1 LIFLNAANSHKTFL
15 CSIALLKLYY
25 IQHEIYHN
33 AQYDSNLKDD
43 AEVAKPRARQEG
55 SDNEDDDT

>member
-1 LIFLNAANSHKTFL
+1 MPQTLTKTIL
-15 CSIALLKLYY
+15 CSITLLKLYN

-33 AQYDSNLKDD
+33 AEYDSNLKDD
-43 AEVAKPRARQEG
+43 SEVAKPRARQEG

>member
-1 LIFLNAANSHKTFL
+1 
-15 CSIALLKLYY
+15 LLKLYY